1 VLSCL
6 KKKKVPGSV
15 VQIGD
20 LATQPGVEQNLDH
33 TFILSLINLNQK
45 FYNKVKY
52 ALHYFDMLIDLVNTD
67 FEVVYGRMLKRS
79 LGGINGLMGAFS
91 HTTGL
96 DIY

>member
-1 VLSCL
+1 VFSQ
-6 KKKKVPGSV
+6 S
-15 VQIGD
+15 
-20 LATQPGVEQNLDH
+20 AEQNLDH